1 VWYKHR
7 DNYFLPTYA
16 ELISMG
22 LVRAANTVYESVVFS
37 SIVYWMI
44 GYARDAGEKATP
56 PVGASVWQLY
66 SQQQGPLQSSFT
78 SSERE
83 WWH

>member
-7 DNYFLPTYA
+7 DNFFLPTYA
-16 ELISMG
+16 EVISMG

-44 GYARDAGEKATP
+44 GYARDAGETATP
-56 PVGASVWQLY
+56 LWPGSSTARGWDRCSASL
-66 SQQQGPLQSSFT
+66 
-78 SSERE
+78 
-83 WWH
+83 H